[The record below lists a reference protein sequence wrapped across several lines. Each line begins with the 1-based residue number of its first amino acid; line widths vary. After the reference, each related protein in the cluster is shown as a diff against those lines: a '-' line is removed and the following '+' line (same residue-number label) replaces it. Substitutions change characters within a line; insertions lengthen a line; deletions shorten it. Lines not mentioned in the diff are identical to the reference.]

1 MFIGHFAAGLASKK
15 ADKSIS
21 LGWAFFAAQWLDLLW
36 PVLLLTGMEK
46 VELRSDPHSPIP
58 LSFTHYPVSH
68 SLLAVTGWA
77 VLIALIYY
85 MIKKKGRAAI
95 IIGLLVLSHWL
106 LDLLV
111 HVPDLPISPF
121 SDSRFGLGLWNQ
133 PYLALIIELTL
144 FAGGLFLYIS
154 STKPVAGKSQWV
166 LWSLVGFLLV
176 IHLMNV
182 LGPPPNTIEPI
193 AWVGLSQWLLVFW
206 ADRADK
212 KRVARQ

>member
-1 MFIGHFAAGLASKK
+1 
-15 ADKSIS
+15 
-21 LGWAFFAAQWLDLLW
+21 
-36 PVLLLTGMEK
+36 
-46 VELRSDPHSPIP
+46 
-58 LSFTHYPVSH
+58 
-68 SLLAVTGWA
+68 VTGWA